1 MNFCFWPN
9 NPSGEFEYDSMTRNL
24 EKVLIKDPEFFTC
37 DRLIDVTEE
46 WLREHV
52 FALPKDNKFCLVNE
66 RARIL
71 NEVGYV
77 IKTEFDSSFYEFVK
91 RANFSCPKFVE
102 NIVKHFSGFRDEAIY
117 NGDQIFFYKRA
128 QILCSDLIGA
138 WSDKEHEI
146 KFSDTQ
152 QLTMFA
158 DYRVP

>member
-24 EKVLIKDPEFFTC
+24 EKVLINDPQFFTC
-37 DRLIDVTEE
+37 DRLIEVTED

-52 FALPKDNKFCLVNE
+52 FANNSKFCLVNE

-102 NIVKHFSGFRDEAIY
+102 MIVKHFSGYRDEAIY

-138 WSDKEHEI
+138 WSDVEHEQ
-146 KFSDTQ
+146 KFSETAE
-152 QLTMFA
+152 LTMFA

>member
-52 FALPKDNKFCLVNE
+52 YENNSKFCLVNE

-71 NEVGYV
+71 NEVGYI

-91 RANFSCPKFVE
+91 SQTFHVQNLLR
-102 NIVKHFSGFRDEAIY
+102 
-117 NGDQIFFYKRA
+117 
-128 QILCSDLIGA
+128 
-138 WSDKEHEI
+138 W
-146 KFSDTQ
+146 
-152 QLTMFA
+152 
-158 DYRVP
+158 